1 MCPHTDAHQ
10 TMLAPLIEKAL
21 TDAGYDLVSEV
32 GDGWWLA
39 RTSGVMDVGVRIR
52 PSADGTLILIDDAPI
67 IDRLGLKRVAGV
79 PGATF
84 AHSAQ
89 DLHRALRALH
99 TLQSCPEPRLSA
111 KVEARLAAI
120 PVTERTREVRE
131 RIGQDVFR
139 EALMEFWDGRCAL
152 SGMRLPPAL
161 LRASHAK
168 PWAQASDREKLDP
181 FNGLLLAVRYDALF
195 DQGLIAFA
203 DDGRLLIAP
212 SLDEAT
218 RRFVGLQA
226 GMRLR
231 YVLPGHIDYL
241 HHHRKYIATWE

>member
-1 MCPHTDAHQ
+1 
-10 TMLAPLIEKAL
+10 MLAPLIEKAL
-21 TDAGYDLVSEV
+21 TDAGYDLVSKV

-39 RTSGVMDVGVRIR
+39 RASGVMDIGVRIQ
-52 PSADGTLILIDDAPI
+52 PSVDGTLIHIEDGSI
-67 IDRLGLKRVAGV
+67 IDRLGLKRVADV
-79 PGATF
+79 PGATL
-84 AHSAQ
+84 ARSAQ
-89 DLHRALRALH
+89 DLHRSLCALH
-99 TLQSCPEPRLSA
+99 TLQAYPELRLSA

-139 EALMEFWDGRCAL
+139 EALMEFWDRRCAL
-152 SGMRLPPAL
+152 SGVRLPPAL

-168 PWAQASDREKLDP
+168 PWAQANDREKLDP

-212 SLDEAT
+212 SLDDGT
-218 RRFVGLQA
+218 RQFVGLQA
-226 GMRLR
+226 DMHLR
-231 YVLPGHIDYL
+231 YVLPGHIGYL
-241 HHHRKYIATWE
+241 RYHREHVARWK